1 MPSIL
6 HEAFVALFRN
16 RPVLAAELLHDAL
29 GVTLPAFAEARV
41 EAADLSDVT
50 PAEYRADLVVLLVD
64 GKPVLAIVVE
74 VQLQRDPRKRMTWP
88 VYVAGLRAR
97 FECPACVLVVTPD
110 EKVADWARVPIDLG
124 PGSCMEP
131 WVVGP
136 SVIPLVHDLDAAHR
150 DPELA
155 VLSVMAHG
163 RAVGGDAIGRA
174 ALEATRGLADER
186 VLLYSDLIY
195 TSLSEANR
203 KAMEELMAAGKY
215 EYQSDFAKTHQALGR
230 AEAVLAFLDAR
241 GFVVSETDKAR
252 VLACSDGPT
261 LDRWIRN
268 AATISSVEA
277 LFD

>member
-1 MPSIL
+1 
-6 HEAFVALFRN
+6 
-16 RPVLAAELLHDAL
+16 
-29 GVTLPAFAEARV
+29 
-41 EAADLSDVT
+41 
-50 PAEYRADLVVLLVD
+50 
-64 GKPVLAIVVE
+64 
-74 VQLQRDPRKRMTWP
+74 MTWP
-88 VYVAGLRAR
+88 VYVTGLRAR

-110 EKVADWARVPIDLG
+110 EKVAEWARVPIELG
-124 PGSCMEP
+124 PGARIDP

-136 SVIPLVHDLDAAHR
+136 SAIPIVRDFETAHR

-163 RAVGGDAIGRA
+163 RAAGGDEIGHA
-174 ALEATRGLADER
+174 ALEGTRGLIDER
-186 VLLYSDLIY
+186 SLLYSDLIY
-195 TSLSEANR
+195 ASLSEANR
-203 KAMEELMAAGKY
+203 TAMEVLMAAGKY

-230 AEAVLAFLDAR
+230 AEGQAEALLAFLDAR

-252 VLACSDGPT
+252 VLACIDAAI

>member
-1 MPSIL
+1 M
-6 HEAFVALFRN
+6 
-16 RPVLAAELLHDAL
+16 
-29 GVTLPAFAEARV
+29 
-41 EAADLSDVT
+41 
-50 PAEYRADLVVLLVD
+50 
-64 GKPVLAIVVE
+64 
-74 VQLQRDPRKRMTWP
+74 
-88 VYVAGLRAR
+88 
-97 FECPACVLVVTPD
+97 
-110 EKVADWARVPIDLG
+110 
-124 PGSCMEP
+124 
-131 WVVGP
+131 
-136 SVIPLVHDLDAAHR
+136 
-150 DPELA
+150 
-155 VLSVMAHG
+155 
-163 RAVGGDAIGRA
+163 GGDAIGRA

-252 VLACSDGPT
+252 VLACTDAAI